1 LEIKPKNRIFRILTV
16 AQLDDRAAIKG
27 EKRKIMSRK
36 QTAVTALVF
45 ALGLAAAPLTGAF
58 AQGKVVLYSAHKD
71 AIISAMIPRFEAET
85 GIKAEV
91 IKAGSGDI
99 INRVIAE
106 KENPRAD
113 VIWSIGGEQL
123 EASSELLE
131 AYTPADDAMI
141 DPVFKVGTNWL
152 PYTAIVNVFIV
163 NKNMLSEDQYPRTWV
178 DLGRADL
185 KGKIS
190 SARADKSG
198 SSYMQLATVLTIYG
212 DKGWDVYEPILG
224 NFVLSGS
231 SSAVPRFVNDGEAA
245 VGVTLEDNDFK
256 YVEGGGPVEIVYPED
271 GTVAAP
277 DGIALVK
284 GAPNKS
290 NGQKFIDWAL
300 SKPTQEFLVQEMG
313 RRPIRTDVKA
323 SGSLPP
329 LSAFKVVPYDFSWSA
344 GNKDTFRKKWLAI
357 LMNQ

>member
-1 LEIKPKNRIFRILTV
+1 MLTNIKKTVISMLTV
-16 AQLDDRAAIKG
+16 ILLILPAKLI
-27 EKRKIMSRK
+27 
-36 QTAVTALVF
+36 F
-45 ALGLAAAPLTGAF
+45 AN
-58 AQGKVVLYSAHKD
+58 GKVVLYSAHKQ
-71 AIISAMIPRFEAET
+71 AIIDAMVPRFQKKT

-99 INRVIAE
+99 INRANAE
-106 KENPRAD
+106 SANPQAD

-123 EASSELLE
+123 EASSDIL
-131 AYTPADDAMI
+131 ASYIPAGYDQIETA
-141 DPVFKVGTNWL
+141 FKVGTNWL
-152 PYTAIVNVFIV
+152 PYTAIVNVFVV
-163 NKNMLSEDQYPRTWV
+163 NKNLLKPSQYPRTWW
-178 DLGRADL
+178 DLARPDF

-212 DKGWDVYEPILG
+212 DNGWDVYKPILE

-245 VGVTLEDNDFK
+245 VGVTLEDNAYK
-256 YVEGGGPVEIVYPED
+256 YVSGGGPVEIVYPLD

-284 GAPNKS
+284 NGPNSS
-290 NGQKFIDWAL
+290 NGKIFIDWAL
-300 SKPTQEFLVQEMG
+300 SKETQNFLVKEMG
-313 RRPIRTDVKA
+313 RRPIRKDVSA
-323 SGSLPP
+323 SGDLPP

-344 GNKDTFRKKWLAI
+344 SNKDIFRKKWNNI
-357 LMNQ
+357 LIGD

>member
-1 LEIKPKNRIFRILTV
+1 MLE
-16 AQLDDRAAIKG
+16 
-27 EKRKIMSRK
+27 KINKLLLLVIMLVMA
-36 QTAVTALVF
+36 TATFNSVYA
-45 ALGLAAAPLTGAF
+45 G
-58 AQGKVVLYSAHKD
+58 GKVILYSAHKQ
-71 AIISAMIPRFEAET
+71 AIIDAMVPRFEKKT

-99 INRVIAE
+99 INRANAE
-106 KENPRAD
+106 RANPQAD

-123 EASSELLE
+123 EASSDLL
-131 AYTPADDAMI
+131 ANYI
-141 DPVFKVGTNWL
+141 PVGYDKIESAFKVGKNWL

-163 NKNMLSEDQYPRTWV
+163 NKNLLKPSQYPRTWK
-178 DLGRADL
+178 DLARANL

-212 DKGWDVYEPILG
+212 DKGWDVYKPILK

-245 VGVTLEDNDFK
+245 VGITLEDNAYK
-256 YVEGGGPVEIVYPED
+256 YVQGGGPVEIIYPED

-284 GAPNKS
+284 NGPNS
-290 NGQKFIDWAL
+290 NNGKLFIDWAL
-300 SKPTQEFLVQEMG
+300 SKETQEFLVQEMG
-313 RRPIRTDVKA
+313 RRPIRNDVSA
-323 SGSLPP
+323 SGDLPP

-344 GNKDTFRKKWLAI
+344 GNKDLFRKKWNDI
-357 LMNQ
+357 LIGE

>member
-1 LEIKPKNRIFRILTV
+1 MF
-16 AQLDDRAAIKG
+16 
-27 EKRKIMSRK
+27 RKINK
-36 QTAVTALVF
+36 LLLLVF
-45 ALGLAAAPLTGAF
+45 MLLIATVNSNSVYAG
-58 AQGKVVLYSAHKD
+58 GKVILYSAHKQ
-71 AIISAMIPRFEAET
+71 AIIDAMVPRFEKKT

-99 INRVIAE
+99 INRANAE
-106 KENPRAD
+106 SANPQAD

-123 EASSELLE
+123 EASSDLL
-131 AYTPADDAMI
+131 ANYI
-141 DPVFKVGTNWL
+141 PVGYDKIESAFKVGKNWL

-163 NKNMLSEDQYPRTWV
+163 NKNLLNPSQYPRTWK
-178 DLGRADL
+178 DLARADL
-185 KGKIS
+185 KGRIS

-212 DKGWDVYEPILG
+212 DKGWDVYKPILN

-245 VGVTLEDNDFK
+245 VGITLEDNAYK
-256 YVEGGGPVEIVYPED
+256 YVQGGGPVEIIYPED

-284 GAPNKS
+284 NGPNSK
-290 NGQKFIDWAL
+290 NGKLFIDWAL
-300 SKPTQEFLVQEMG
+300 SKETQEFLVQEMG
-313 RRPIRTDVKA
+313 RRPIRNDVSA
-323 SGSLPP
+323 SGDLPP

-344 GNKDTFRKKWLAI
+344 GNKDLFRKKWNDI
-357 LMNQ
+357 LIGE

>member
-1 LEIKPKNRIFRILTV
+1 MTWIFRLCT
-16 AQLDDRAAIKG
+16 LL
-27 EKRKIMSRK
+27 
-36 QTAVTALVF
+36 AL
-45 ALGLAAAPLTGAF
+45 ALGVLFTNLGAALAE
-58 AQGKVVLYSAHKD
+58 GKVVLYTAHKQ
-71 AIISAMIPRFEAET
+71 AIVDAMIPRFKADT
-85 GIKAEV
+85 GIDAEV

-99 INRVIAE
+99 INRVLAE
-106 KENPRAD
+106 RDNPRAD

-123 EASSELLE
+123 EAHSDVLE
-131 AYTPADDAMI
+131 SYMPADADKI
-141 DPVFKVGTNWL
+141 DPVFMVGTNWL

-163 NKNMLSEDQYPRTWV
+163 NKEKLSPADYPRTWPA
-178 DLGRADL
+178 LGDASL
-185 KGKIS
+185 KGMIS

-212 DKGWDVYEPILG
+212 DKGWEVYEPILA

-245 VGVTLEDNDFK
+245 VGVTLEDNAYK

-284 GAPNKS
+284 GGPNAA
-290 NGQKFIDWAL
+290 NGKAFIDWAI
-300 SKPTQEFLVQEMG
+300 SKETQEFLVQEMG
-313 RRPIRTDVKA
+313 RRPVRTDVAA
-323 SGSLPP
+323 SGDLPP
-329 LSAFKVVPYDFSWSA
+329 LSAFKVVPYDFAWSA
-344 GNKDTFRKKWLAI
+344 GNKDAFRKKWQSL

>member
-1 LEIKPKNRIFRILTV
+1 MRRIETFITLLILT
-16 AQLDDRAAIKG
+16 
-27 EKRKIMSRK
+27 
-36 QTAVTALVF
+36 
-45 ALGLAAAPLTGAF
+45 LGLAALPSIGAL
-58 AQGKVVLYSAHKD
+58 AQEKVILYSAHND
-71 AIISAMIPRFEAET
+71 AIITAMVPRFEAET
-85 GIKAEV
+85 GIEAEV
-91 IKAGSGDI
+91 VKAGSGDI
-99 INRVIAE
+99 INRVAAE
-106 KENPRAD
+106 KDNPRAD

-123 EASSELLE
+123 EAQSDLLE
-131 AYTPADDAMI
+131 PYTPAAADKI
-141 DPVFKVGTNWL
+141 DPVFDVGTNWL

-163 NKNMLSEDQYPRTWV
+163 NKEQLGTEDYPRTWKA
-178 DLGRADL
+178 LGRPDL

-245 VGVTLEDNDFK
+245 VGVTLEDNAYK
-256 YVEGGGPVEIVYPED
+256 YVAGGGPVEIVYPED

-284 GAPNKS
+284 GGPNPD
-290 NGQKFIDWAL
+290 NGKAFIDWAL

-313 RRPIRTDVKA
+313 RRPIRTDVAA
-323 SGSLPP
+323 SGDLPP
-329 LSAFKVVPYDFSWSA
+329 MSAFKVVPYDFSWSA
-344 GNKDTFRKKWLAI
+344 GNKDAFRKKWLGL